1 MSVVL
6 YFVVNI
12 KFTVVRKG
20 RKHFVE
26 SSLFNI
32 SFILLKTE
40 YIFIFYFNY
49 KAMSFDFRI

>member
-6 YFVVNI
+6 YFVGNI

-20 RKHFVE
+20 RKYFVG

-32 SFILLKTE
+32 SFVLLKTE
-40 YIFIFYFNY
+40 YIFIFDFNY